1 MAKYKLSINET
12 RCFNH
17 GITIET
23 DLNEEEV
30 DSLLDE
36 VERSKPKPDRLDD
49 YIDLLVGAGQSKD
62 IEIKISE
69 RSIDED
75 GYNSEIECDELEEI
89 EDCEE
94 E

>member
-1 MAKYKLSINET
+1 MAKYKLNINET

-36 VERSKPKPDRLDD
+36 VEGAKPIGLND
-49 YIDLLVGAGQSKD
+49 YMDLLVGAGQSKD

-69 RSIDED
+69 ESIDED
-75 GYNSEIECDELEEI
+75 GYRSEIDCDELEEI

>member
-36 VERSKPKPDRLDD
+36 VESAKPDRLDD

-69 RSIDED
+69 KSIDED
-75 GYNSEIECDELEEI
+75 GYRSEIKCDELEEI